1 MLWTAAAAGVV
12 LRLWRLPRQILL
24 FDEWHAV
31 RGALALPLGRILT
44 TFQMPDYSIPLTA
57 LYRLMLRAGVRPS
70 EMTLRLP
77 VLLSGFLLLFLAPL
91 AFAALV
97 IRRAGAAGGPR
108 RWPALAAVGGV
119 VAALMACL
127 LLPALPSLLLLIGE
141 KHKPQA
147 LPWGDVL
154 HLAPLFAGTAVV
166 PAIALFWLAAAIGL
180 AAAWRTDRRFAVY
193 GAVLVAAQLAG
204 ILVLAP
210 KGMRN
215 PQVLARYLV
224 ICLPWVLVWVA
235 PGLTWL
241 PRRWNGRWRDGW
253 RWAAAAAFGGAL
265 ALGGPIARQTFLRT
279 SLAHHMDFLLFSC
292 EPRRVPLASVP
303 EFYARLGPRP
313 GGASS

>member
-77 VLLSGFLLLFLAPL
+77 VLLSGFLLLFLAPFALRRRIGQPAAVVFAWLLALSPMLVLYGRIVRPYMPITLLALAAALAFFDWLETGRRQSAAAYAPLAAAAVWLHPGAAPMVLAPL

-97 IRRAGAAGGPR
+97 ILRDGAAGRPR

-193 GAVLVAAQLAG
+193 GAVLGAAQLAG

-215 PQVLARYLV
+215 PPAV
-224 ICLPWVLVWVA
+224 
-235 PGLTWL
+235 
-241 PRRWNGRWRDGW
+241 
-253 RWAAAAAFGGAL
+253 
-265 ALGGPIARQTFLRT
+265 
-279 SLAHHMDFLLFSC
+279 
-292 EPRRVPLASVP
+292 
-303 EFYARLGPRP
+303 
-313 GGASS
+313 